1 MENKSK
7 AADKGRQNNGEIDVS
22 TAKEQERERERDGER
37 AFSTLITNIFLLAAD
52 KHNGNQL

>member
-22 TAKEQERERERDGER
+22 TAKEREREMAKGP
-37 AFSTLITNIFLLAAD
+37 
-52 KHNGNQL
+52 

>member
-22 TAKEQERERERDGER
+22 TAKERERERDGEW

>member
-22 TAKEQERERERDGER
+22 TAKEQEREREMAKGP
-37 AFSTLITNIFLLAAD
+37 LA
-52 KHNGNQL
+52 H

>member
-22 TAKEQERERERDGER
+22 AAKEREREMAKGPL
-37 AFSTLITNIFLLAAD
+37 STLITNIFLLAAD